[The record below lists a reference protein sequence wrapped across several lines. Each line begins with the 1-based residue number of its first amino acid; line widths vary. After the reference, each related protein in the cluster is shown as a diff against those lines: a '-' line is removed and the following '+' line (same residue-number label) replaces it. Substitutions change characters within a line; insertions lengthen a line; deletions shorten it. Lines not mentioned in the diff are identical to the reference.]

1 MKIPLSYSEESH
13 ACVFHFYDRGVLIF
27 IVYQRLYLPQ
37 FTVANMT
44 TAPALKEQADDYGEM
59 GYFPQ

>member
-1 MKIPLSYSEESH
+1 MKIPLSFSEESH
-13 ACVFHFYDRGVLIF
+13 ECVFHLYDRCVLIC

-44 TAPALKEQADDYGEM
+44 TAPALKEQADHYGEM
-59 GYFPQ
+59 GCFPQ